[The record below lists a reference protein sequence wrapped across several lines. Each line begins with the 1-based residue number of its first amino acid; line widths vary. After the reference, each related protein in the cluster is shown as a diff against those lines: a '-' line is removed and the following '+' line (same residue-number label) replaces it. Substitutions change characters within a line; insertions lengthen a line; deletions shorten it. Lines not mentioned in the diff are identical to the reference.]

1 MQENDSNESDEVVV
15 NGFDYITE
23 YCRYGCLHIYDMDCS
38 SRLTGELDQKI
49 VNSGYI
55 RMQVT
60 DCLVVVPGV
69 TVTVVALHAGLFDA
83 EALPPPDDAAFPTIE
98 QV

>member
-1 MQENDSNESDEVVV
+1 
-15 NGFDYITE
+15 
-23 YCRYGCLHIYDMDCS
+23 MDCS

-49 VNSGYI
+49 VNSGHI
-55 RMQVT
+55 FMQVT